1 MSINIDNYELF
12 VIDYLD
18 GNLDKVKVQEMQI
31 FLLLNPVIAEYID
44 SLEDVKLHKESIEP
58 LDPAFIKTMKKQE
71 ISSVNNISEENYENF
86 FIASME
92 NDLQN
97 NEADNLQLF
106 LKENTALHIEFEQQ
120 QSVKFEADKNIIFT
134 NKDDLKKERKK
145 VFVLWPVVA
154 TIAAAL
160 LLAFWLF
167 KPDGVRVNKELLASI
182 DSHEISS
189 LKIESSPIILPKGGA
204 VLLSSIDLEYEKP
217 KQVIASRELGLKSL
231 KPNQHNIQ
239 LADTHW
245 QNEMLLMQSF
255 ANDRTQLY
263 SQIDLDSFSNEE
275 RNSPFRVISSL
286 LWKTTKGQIKNMSKD
301 IIQDEYKFWQAGKI
315 EALTDGFISVKTK
328 SEE

>member
-18 GNLDKVKVQEMQI
+18 GNLDEVKAQEMEI
-31 FLLLNPVIAEYID
+31 FLLLNPAIAEDIEG
-44 SLEDVKLHKESIEP
+44 LEDVKLHKELIEP
-58 LDPAFIKTMKKQE
+58 LDSAFIKTIKKQE
-71 ISSVNNISEENYENF
+71 ISSVNNITEENYEHF

-97 NEADNLQLF
+97 NEADDLQLF

-120 QSVKFEADKNIIFT
+120 QSAKFEVDKNIVFA
-134 NKDDLKKERKK
+134 NKDGLKKERKK
-145 VFVLWPVVA
+145 VFVLWPTVA
-154 TIAAAL
+154 TIAAAV

-167 KPDGVRVNKELLASI
+167 KPDGVKVNKELLGSI
-182 DSHEISS
+182 DSHEITS

-204 VLLSSIDLEYEKP
+204 VLLSSINLEYEKP
-217 KQVIASRELGLKSL
+217 KQEIARRELALKSL
-231 KPNQHNIQ
+231 KPNQSGVQ
-239 LADTHW
+239 LADTKW
-245 QNEMLLMQSF
+245 KNEMLLMQSF

-263 SQIDLDSFSNEE
+263 SQIDLDSFSKEE